1 MRAMLICLGVIAAAA
16 CSQTPPAEGPAEPP
30 AASAPQT
37 AEEATAQDS
46 CGASRFRHLIGAP
59 ASEIDETTLPAGAR
73 IITPDTMVTQ
83 DFRPDRLNIITGVDG
98 RVGSLSCF

>member
-1 MRAMLICLGVIAAAA
+1 MRAMLICLAVIAAAA
-16 CSQTPPAEGPAEPP
+16 CSQTPPREAPDGPPP
-30 AASAPQT
+30 ASAPQT

-46 CGASRFRHLIGAP
+46 CGASRFRYLIGAP
-59 ASEIDETTLPAGAR
+59 ASEIDESALPEGAR

-83 DFRPDRLNIITGVDG
+83 DFRPDRLNIITGTDG